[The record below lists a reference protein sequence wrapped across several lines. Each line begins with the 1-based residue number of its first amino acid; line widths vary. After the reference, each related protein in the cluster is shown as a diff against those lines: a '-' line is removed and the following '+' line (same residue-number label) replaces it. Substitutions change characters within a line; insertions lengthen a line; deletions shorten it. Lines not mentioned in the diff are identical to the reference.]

1 MQQLPRQTATIFE
14 KLSKGQFINANS
26 NVADQR
32 ELFSVIENHFEDLAE
47 YFRQIG
53 FGLEY
58 GDDYFFFSRD
68 EDKVSMERKIT
79 VAFKW
84 IDIVDFF
91 KTFNNSFAPG
101 FRFSPDQINEEVK
114 VNGLLENKL
123 QQFHKQSTTGSSREQ
138 IQKLIDQLER
148 EGFIEKVDD
157 YYDTYKVMASFHYL
171 ENLILAIEV
180 YDEEKGEASSNEEH
194 LTSE

>member
-1 MQQLPRQTATIFE
+1 MQNLPKQTASIFE

-26 NVADQR
+26 NDPEQR
-32 ELFSVIENHFEDLAE
+32 ELFAAIETHFNELAE

-53 FGLEY
+53 FLLEQ
-58 GDDYFFFSRD
+58 GDDYFYFSRH
-68 EDKVSMERKIT
+68 EDKVSIERKLT
-79 VAFKW
+79 TAFKW

-91 KTFNNSFAPG
+91 KTFNNGFAPG

-123 QQFHKQSTTGSSREQ
+123 QQLNKQANTGSSREQ
-138 IQKLIDQLER
+138 IQKLINELER
-148 EGFIEKVDD
+148 EGFAEKIDE
-157 YYDTYKVMASFHYL
+157 YYDQYKVMAAFHYL

-180 YDEEKGEASSNEEH
+180 YDEEQRDSENENG
-194 LTSE
+194 